1 MPEKERSIKDFKQ
14 LISLLKGKHICKR
27 AVVVWPEESHTQ
39 EAVSLAAHEGFI
51 KPILICSETTRNTF
65 AQKEGFETIIVDSP
79 EEASRK
85 AVALIREKQAD
96 IIMKGFVNT
105 DVLLRAILDKQL
117 GILPKGAVLTH
128 IAVAKL
134 AEYNKLI
141 FFTDAAV
148 IPYPTDEQRK
158 AQVQYLVDFC
168 HAFNIT
174 CPKISLIHCSEK
186 VDTKHFPHTAN
197 YLTLKED
204 AKAGVFGKC
213 EIDGPLDLKT
223 SCSKEAMEIKQI
235 NSPINGE
242 ADALIF
248 PNIESGNLFYKTITL
263 FCHAEVAGVLQGTM
277 APVVLP
283 SRGDTI
289 NSKLY
294 SLALAS
300 LIVK

>member
-14 LISLLKGKHICKR
+14 LISLLKEKHICKR
-27 AVVVWPEESHTQ
+27 AVVVWSEDSHTQ

-105 DVLLRAILDKQL
+105 DVLLRAILDKEL

-141 FFTDAAV
+141 
-148 IPYPTDEQRK
+148 
-158 AQVQYLVDFC
+158 LM
-168 HAFNIT
+168 
-174 CPKISLIHCSEK
+174 L
-186 VDTKHFPHTAN
+186 
-197 YLTLKED
+197 L
-204 AKAGVFGKC
+204 
-213 EIDGPLDLKT
+213 
-223 SCSKEAMEIKQI
+223 
-235 NSPINGE
+235 
-242 ADALIF
+242 
-248 PNIESGNLFYKTITL
+248 
-263 FCHAEVAGVLQGTM
+263 
-277 APVVLP
+277 
-283 SRGDTI
+283 
-289 NSKLY
+289 
-294 SLALAS
+294 
-300 LIVK
+300 